1 VSANGYDI
9 RLAKHSDLPQ
19 IVEIYNHYVV
29 NTHFTFDIDP
39 FTVAT
44 RSGWWAQFN
53 NKRCQCW
60 VITDGTL
67 GGYACSTPFKTK
79 RAYKTSVEVSVYLD
93 TESTGHGLARPLY
106 ERLFTELT
114 LQDVHRAY
122 AGIALPNEPSV
133 KFHERCGFNKVA
145 TFHEVGRKFDRYW
158 DVAWYE
164 RSCE

>member
-1 VSANGYDI
+1 MRLCTGSLPGIQSPTTSPSCLRSWPRSINRNADDRSIQGRLSVSANGYDI

-67 GGYACSTPFKTK
+67 GGYACSTPFKSK
-79 RAYKTSVEVSVYLD
+79 RAYETSVEVSV
-93 TESTGHGLARPLY
+93 
-106 ERLFTELT
+106 
-114 LQDVHRAY
+114 
-122 AGIALPNEPSV
+122 
-133 KFHERCGFNKVA
+133 
-145 TFHEVGRKFDRYW
+145 
-158 DVAWYE
+158 
-164 RSCE
+164 